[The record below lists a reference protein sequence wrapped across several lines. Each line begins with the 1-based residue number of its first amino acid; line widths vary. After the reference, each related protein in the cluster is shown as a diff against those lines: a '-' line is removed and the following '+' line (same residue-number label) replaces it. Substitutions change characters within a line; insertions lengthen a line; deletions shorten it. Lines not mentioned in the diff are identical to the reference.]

1 MLAQDVESRPQ
12 SAERVGIGA
21 IGERCGQEDAVLI
34 QAVVKTLQRSKDVAA
49 ISAFESMTALAH
61 HERNRSHFVALGGI
75 PLVLGAMQR
84 QGPIRSNERQKV
96 LQAACRLLPVLA
108 LSSECSELLVR
119 DRGLKILVK
128 QFAICG
134 HHVDIQQS
142 LANCFRCMTVHG
154 CVQERLSESEKEM
167 FRLVTAMNV
176 GQKSS
181 SFSAEMCLV
190 LASLATHQEC
200 KVLICH
206 CGGLS
211 SIAHA
216 MLAHEKDAQVQAN
229 ACFALRNLS
238 DHTFVQ
244 NRLLESDCIR
254 LVLCAMKAHPQI
266 STVQDQACRAL
277 ANLAANNADAQLELV
292 TRGGVLLI
300 LQGMDAHQ
308 IYEQATVALCNIG
321 WDQRKCLD
329 TIKDLGGQEKI
340 ERVVA
345 LPDASELTIH
355 WGRVLLEKLQY
366 AGVQRGLLVSEDDP
380 GLGTLNGRRARPAP
394 QDARVGESNYDD
406 ISEPRKESG
415 LLKAIEEQQQLKVD
429 GTPDGPS
436 LVSPARSA
444 AEGACEFQGPGSGCS
459 SPQQILLSEGRSR
472 PVSPFPGT
480 PSAPPMLPG
489 SSKEPDI
496 ADAVP
501 SPSPSEATLLDCILF
516 DSRLPSTNPLGAT
529 GCTSEDYSLTL
540 SPPRQPSKIKTRSR
554 VSFNAQSASPAPAG
568 PGLSWSEDEAQS
580 PIVRLNVRDP
590 GRDLSVTADLE
601 FEGCTEN
608 AHIIPDSR
616 PVRIFDLQ
624 A

>member
-21 IGERCGQEDAVLI
+21 IGERCGHADAV
-34 QAVVKTLQRSKDVAA
+34 QAVVKTLQHSRDVAA
-49 ISAFESMTALAH
+49 IGAFESMTALAH
-61 HERNRSHFVALGGI
+61 HEHNRLHFVALGGI

-84 QGPIRSNERQKV
+84 QGLVRSNESQKV

-108 LSSECSELLVR
+108 LGSECSELLVR

-128 QFAICG
+128 QFAIWS
-134 HHVDIQQS
+134 HHVEIQLS
-142 LANCFRCMTVHG
+142 LANSFRCMAVHD
-154 CVQERLSESEKEM
+154 CVQERLSESEKEL

-176 GQKSS
+176 GRKSS

-200 KVLICH
+200 KVLISH
-206 CGGLS
+206 SGGLS
-211 SIAHA
+211 GIANA

-229 ACFALRNLS
+229 ACLALRNLS
-238 DHTFVQ
+238 DHAFIQRRV
-244 NRLLESDCIR
+244 LESDCLR

-329 TIKDLGGQEKI
+329 TIKELGGQEKI

-355 WGRVLLEKLQY
+355 WGRILLEKLQY

-394 QDARVGESNYDD
+394 QDARVGDSNYDD

-415 LLKAIEEQQQLKVD
+415 LLKAIEEQQQLKND

-436 LVSPARSA
+436 LVSPAMSA
-444 AEGACEFQGPGSGCS
+444 AGGASAFQGPGSGCS
-459 SPQQILLSEGRSR
+459 SQQQILQSEDRSR

-480 PSAPPMLPG
+480 PSAPMLPG
-489 SSKEPDI
+489 SSQEADI
-496 ADAVP
+496 ADAGL
-501 SPSPSEATLLDCILF
+501 SPSKATLLDCILF
-516 DSRLPSTNPLGAT
+516 DSRLPGTNPLGAT
-529 GCTSEDYSLTL
+529 VCASEDYSLMLNL

-554 VSFNAQSASPAPAG
+554 ASFNAQSESPAPAG
-568 PGLSWSEDEAQS
+568 PVLSWSEDEAQS
-580 PIVRLNVRDP
+580 PIVRLDV
-590 GRDLSVTADLE
+590 RDLSVTAGLE
-601 FEGCTEN
+601 FEGCTGN
-608 AHIIPDSR
+608 AHIIPDSQ